1 VHVAAALDQIGG
13 LLGVQ
18 ESPAT
23 RVCPIFGSVAL
34 SVVTVRSLS

>member
-23 RVCPIFGSVAL
+23 RVCPIFG
-34 SVVTVRSLS
+34 VTDHGGFS